1 MPAAV
6 SQMRKKLAKSAF
18 QLFAK
23 RGIENVTLDEV
34 AAHVGVTKGSLYWHY
49 KSKKEV
55 ILAACDYYYSQWQER
70 VQADIAFDDDP
81 LGQFQRVLRFTVQ
94 SCLFDNSNRVFTSEV
109 LALSLQDRD
118 FLAARAAFY
127 DTVRGQ
133 FTQLLQ
139 AADERGQLHVADPR
153 SAAEWMMAAIDG
165 VKQRATFDPAIC
177 TPAHVEIVVEGLLR
191 IVSVASGVLCGAAPA
206 GADRSGR
213 QKNLAR

>member
-1 MPAAV
+1 
-6 SQMRKKLAKSAF
+6 MRQKLAKSAF
-18 QLFAK
+18 ELFAK

-55 ILAACDYYYSQWQER
+55 ILAACDYYYSQWQEQ
-70 VQADIAFDDDP
+70 VQTELAVDDDP
-81 LGQFQRVLRFTVQ
+81 LGQFKRVLRFTVQ
-94 SCLFDNSNRVFTSEV
+94 SCLFDNTNRVFTSEV

-139 AADERGQLHVADPR
+139 AADQRGQLHVADPR

-165 VKQRATFDPAIC
+165 VKQRATFDPGIC
-177 TPAHVEIVVEGLLR
+177 TSAHVEVVVEGLLR
-191 IVSVASGVLCGAAPA
+191 IVAVASGVLAGAAPSS
-206 GADRSGR
+206 ADRPVGR
-213 QKNLAR
+213 KKCVR